1 MQSAITTNESTGVF
15 GHLPPLSAS
24 RCGVPLAALARARY
38 LRSRTLEVLWQQE
51 PKAEDRARLL
61 TLASEHQE
69 AHWWGQN
76 PTTEHTIAQVRQC
89 LAEERR
95 AT

>member
-15 GHLPPLSAS
+15 CHLPPLSAPGG
-24 RCGVPLAALARARY
+24 GVPLVALARARY
-38 LRSRTLEVLWQQE
+38 LRTRTLEVLWQQE

-61 TLASEHQE
+61 ALASDHQE